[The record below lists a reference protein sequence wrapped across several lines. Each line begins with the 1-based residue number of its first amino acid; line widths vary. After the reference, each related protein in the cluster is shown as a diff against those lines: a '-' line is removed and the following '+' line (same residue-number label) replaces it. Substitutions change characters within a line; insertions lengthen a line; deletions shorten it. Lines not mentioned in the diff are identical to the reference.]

1 MKKEKKIIGTLEPLN
16 IDSTSKILEQ
26 LRKCIC
32 KIKLKGEYGT
42 GFFCKIPFGKE
53 TMKVLMTNEH
63 VLKEKNLKENK
74 KLNLLLNDEKEVL
87 IINLEIERKSYFNK
101 DYDVTLIELKEEDKI
116 KDYLEL
122 DDNLF

>member
-1 MKKEKKIIGTLEPLN
+1 MN

-42 GFFCKIPFGKE
+42 GFFCKILFGKE
-53 TMKVLMTNEH
+53 TMKVLMTNYH

-87 IINLEIERKSYFNK
+87 IINLERERKSYFNK
-101 DYDVTLIELKEEDKI
+101 DYDVTLINLKKKI
-116 KDYLEL
+116 K
-122 DDNLF
+122 